1 MNDRSIFEPRR
12 SIRRHLVAGV
22 AVVILLAGGL
32 GGWATTTE
40 LSGAVIAQGLLVVD
54 SNVKKVQHPTGG
66 VVGELLVHDGSHV
79 KAGDVLIRLD
89 DTQTRANLAIVT
101 NSLNEL
107 AARQARD
114 EAERDGANIIIFPG
128 DLLAREGDP
137 QVAHAVDGERKLF
150 DIRRMAREGQKAQL
164 RQRIVQSNEEIE
176 GLSTQMNARILQIE
190 WIKKE
195 LIGVHDLWEKNLV
208 PFTRVTTLEREAA
221 RLEGERGQMIASI
234 AQTKG
239 KISETELQIIQI
251 DQDMRAEVGKDLADI
266 RGKTAE
272 LTERKIAAEDQLKR
286 VDIRAP
292 QDGMVFQSI
301 VHTVGGV
308 IAQGEQ
314 IMLIVPEGDALAVEA
329 KIQPQEIDQ
338 VHLDQSAALRFS
350 AFNQRTTPELDGTV
364 SRISADISQDQK
376 TGASF
381 YTLRITVPETQ
392 LARLD
397 GLKLVA
403 GMPVEAFMQ
412 TNQRTVLSYLVRP
425 LHDQITR
432 AFREK

>member
-1 MNDRSIFEPRR
+1 MTVRFSSRAVRSGGTWW
-12 SIRRHLVAGV
+12 GV
-22 AVVILLAGGL
+22 AVVMVLAGGL

-66 VVGELLVHDGSHV
+66 VVGELLVHDGSKV

-114 EAERDGANIIIFPG
+114 EAERDGANIIIFPD

-221 RLEGERGQMIASI
+221 RLDGERGQMIAAI

-292 QDGMVFQSI
+292 QDGMVFQSN

-308 IAQGEQ
+308 ISQGEQ
-314 IMLIVPEGDALAVEA
+314 IMLIVPEADALAVEA

-350 AFNQRTTPELDGTV
+350 AFNQRTTPELNGTV

-381 YTLRITVPETQ
+381 YTLRITVPETE

-412 TNQRTVLSYLVRP
+412 TDQRTVLSYLVRP
-425 LHDQITR
+425 LHDQIRR

>member
-1 MNDRSIFEPRR
+1 
-12 SIRRHLVAGV
+12 
-22 AVVILLAGGL
+22 
-32 GGWATTTE
+32 
-40 LSGAVIAQGLLVVD
+40 
-54 SNVKKVQHPTGG
+54 
-66 VVGELLVHDGSHV
+66 VVGELLVRDGSKV

-89 DTQTRANLAIVT
+89 DTQTRANLSIVV

-114 EAERDGANIIIFPG
+114 EAERDGANTITFPP
-128 DLLAREGDP
+128 DLLARERDP
-137 QVAHAVDGERKLF
+137 QVAHAVDGERRLF
-150 DIRRMAREGQKAQL
+150 DIRRMARDGQKAQL

-176 GLSTQMNARILQIE
+176 GLTTQMKSRILQIE

-195 LIGVHDLWEKNLV
+195 LLGVHDLWEKNLV

-251 DQDMRAEVGKDLADI
+251 DQDMRAEVGKDLAEI

-272 LTERKIAAEDQLKR
+272 LTERKVAAEDQLKR

-292 QDGMVFQSI
+292 QDGMVFQLS

-308 IAQGEQ
+308 ISQSEQ
-314 IMLIVPEGDALAVEA
+314 IMLIVPEADALAVEV

-350 AFNQRTTPELDGTV
+350 AFNQRTTPELNGTV

-376 TGASF
+376 TGAAF
-381 YTLRITVPETQ
+381 YTLRITVPETE
-392 LARLD
+392 LARLE

-403 GMPVEAFMQ
+403 GMPVEAFLQ

-425 LHDQITR
+425 LHDQIMR

>member
-1 MNDRSIFEPRR
+1 
-12 SIRRHLVAGV
+12 
-22 AVVILLAGGL
+22 
-32 GGWATTTE
+32 
-40 LSGAVIAQGLLVVD
+40 VD
-54 SNVKKVQHPTGG
+54 TNVKKVQHPTGG
-66 VVGELLVHDGSHV
+66 VVGELLVRDGSKV
-79 KAGDVLIRLD
+79 KAGDILIRLD
-89 DTQTRANLAIVT
+89 DTQTRANLSIVV

-114 EAERDGANIIIFPG
+114 EAERDGANTITFPP
-128 DLLAREGDP
+128 DLLARERDP
-137 QVAHAVDGERKLF
+137 QVAHAVDGERRLF
-150 DIRRMAREGQKAQL
+150 DIRRIARDGQKAQL

-176 GLSTQMNARILQIE
+176 GLTTQMKSRILQIE

-195 LIGVHDLWEKNLV
+195 LLGVHDLWEKNLV

-251 DQDMRAEVGKDLADI
+251 DQDMRAEVGKDLAEI

-272 LTERKIAAEDQLKR
+272 LTERKVAAEDQLKR

-292 QDGMVFQSI
+292 QDGMVFQLS

-308 IAQGEQ
+308 ISQSEQ
-314 IMLIVPEGDALAVEA
+314 IMLIVPEADALAVEV

-350 AFNQRTTPELDGTV
+350 AFNQRTTPELNGSV

-376 TGASF
+376 TGAAF
-381 YTLRITVPETQ
+381 YTLRITVPERE
-392 LARLD
+392 LARLE

-403 GMPVEAFMQ
+403 GMPVEAFLQ

-425 LHDQITR
+425 LHDQIMR